1 MLNPNSCS
9 QRFFQMLNPDS
20 CSQLRNMQNAFPLSL
35 QKSPLKNVANRH
47 SEYGG
52 CEKWWNSFRGSKTI
66 RAGCGRARVRGHL
79 ASGEMT
85 PDVLEDR
92 VTISWKSSSTVVIC
106 AKRRSHLHF
115 LDFGGLGSH
124 ILFENRQ
131 KRDLLGYIFVWWTWV
146 SYLIW
151 KSTNDRFSNTKCTPN
166 LRFGGLFAHFLFE
179 NRPMIDFQIRNAPVT
194 FDLAAFL
201 LMSYLKI
208 DQWSI
213 FKYEMDPSPP
223 IWRPFRSFPIWK
235 STNDRFWNRKLK
247 NRQCK
252 THFL

>member
-1 MLNPNSCS
+1 
-9 QRFFQMLNPDS
+9 
-20 CSQLRNMQNAFPLSL
+20 
-35 QKSPLKNVANRH
+35 
-47 SEYGG
+47 
-52 CEKWWNSFRGSKTI
+52 
-66 RAGCGRARVRGHL
+66 
-79 ASGEMT
+79 MT

-223 IWRPFRSFPIWK
+223 IWRPFRSFTIWK
-235 STNDRFWNRKLK
+235 STNDRFSNSKITCNLRFGGLFAHVCFENRPMIDFQIVKSPATSDLAAFSLTSAL
-247 NRQCK
+247 NIN
-252 THFL
+252 

>member
-1 MLNPNSCS
+1 
-9 QRFFQMLNPDS
+9 
-20 CSQLRNMQNAFPLSL
+20 
-35 QKSPLKNVANRH
+35 
-47 SEYGG
+47 
-52 CEKWWNSFRGSKTI
+52 
-66 RAGCGRARVRGHL
+66 
-79 ASGEMT
+79 MT

-235 STNDRFWNRKLK
+235 STNDRFSNRKWRFLK
-247 NRQCK
+247 TRDTFFLRK
-252 THFL
+252 TAIFTNIAPMMFILLSKFDKWSIFKE